1 MKLTNAV
8 EFYSCLLMIMDHYG
22 YDHQVYEKLPEEVD
36 ELQEAFDAYFD
47 KPSPEHW
54 HHVIEEAADVHIM
67 LEQFQMLIT
76 PEDKAEFDKICMDKL
91 HREIERIEQ
100 AGGKNGLSK

>member
-1 MKLTNAV
+1 MNLSNAV
-8 EFYSCLLMIMDHYG
+8 EFYSCLIAIMNHYG

-54 HHVIEEAADVHIM
+54 HHVIEECADVHIM

-76 PEDKAEFDKICMDKL
+76 PEDKKEFDKICMDKL
-91 HREIERIEQ
+91 HREIRRIEQ